1 MNRIPRLL
9 RFGLYTLLLQLAL
22 LGLLRV
28 VFWQWFDNPGDP
40 LPGATVLQA
49 LYLGSKFDLRL
60 LLIVML
66 PVLLLGWIRPLSP
79 FASPTARR
87 LWVGYLTLAATGI
100 LLVYAI
106 DFGHY
111 AYLHRSLDATALRFL
126 ENPLISAQMVWE
138 TYPVLWGVLALALLA
153 ALHAW
158 LLERL
163 IRHLAVAPAPTLRRW
178 QKAVVAPL
186 SVVLVLFGM
195 YGQFS
200 WYPLR
205 WSNAFFSTHAF
216 APAVTVNPV
225 LYFFNTLKNR
235 DVSFDRAAA
244 TEYYPDMVEY
254 LGVDRPDAAQLN
266 YARELTGK
274 ASAPGMNVV
283 MVFLESFASF
293 KTGLYGNPLN
303 PTPNLDAIARAGV
316 YFENFFTPSTGTA
329 RSVFTAITG
338 IPDIEPVKTSTRN
351 PLIVDQHT
359 ILNAF
364 EDYDK
369 LYFLGGSAN
378 WGNIRGLL
386 ARNIPE
392 LEIYEEGSYE
402 SPRVDVW
409 GIADHHLFE
418 EAHKVLSAPRERPF
432 FAIIQT
438 SGNHRPYTIP
448 EDRHGFELDNR
459 EDAALQR
466 QGFINNG
473 EYNSFRFM
481 DHSIALFMNA
491 AREASYAGN
500 TLFVFFGDHGVP
512 GTGDHISAA
521 DSQLQLL
528 QLRVPLVFY
537 APGLID
543 TPGTVSRVAS
553 EVDVL
558 PTIAALVLP
567 RYRNTT
573 LGRDLFDPRF
583 DAMRYAFTVT
593 HGNQLEIGLVGERF
607 YFLNN
612 EDGSGARLHDLQAA
626 TPREDVAA
634 RHPQA
639 MARMQRLNR
648 AIYETARYMRYH
660 NKPGNTV
667 ANQQDREQ

>member
-1 MNRIPRLL
+1 MSRLPRLL

-22 LGLLRV
+22 FSVLRV
-28 VFWQWFDNPGDP
+28 VFWLWFENPADP
-40 LPGATVLQA
+40 LPGATAARA
-49 LYLGSKFDLRL
+49 LYLGLKFDLRL
-60 LLIVML
+60 LLLVML
-66 PVLLLGWIRPLSP
+66 PVLLLGWMRPLSP
-79 FASPTARR
+79 FGPAAARW
-87 LWVGYLTLAATGI
+87 LWIGYLTLAVSGI
-100 LLVYAI
+100 MLVYAV

-138 TYPVLWGVLALALLA
+138 TYPVLWGVLALVLFA
-153 ALHAW
+153 ALHGW
-158 LLERL
+158 LLQRL
-163 IRHLAVAPAPTLRRW
+163 VQHLAAAPAPTLRRW
-178 QKAVVAPL
+178 QKAMVAPL
-186 SVVLVLFGM
+186 SLVVVLFGM
-195 YGQFS
+195 YGQVS

-225 LYFFNTLKNR
+225 LYFVSTLKNR

-244 TEYYPDMVEY
+244 TEYYADMVEY
-254 LGVDRPDAAQLN
+254 LGIDRPNAAQLD
-266 YARELTGK
+266 YSREIVTDRPARQ
-274 ASAPGMNVV
+274 PNVV
-283 MVFLESFASF
+283 IVLLESFASF

-359 ILNAF
+359 IVNAF
-364 EDYDK
+364 EGYDK

-386 ARNIPE
+386 ARNIPG
-392 LEIYEEGSYE
+392 LSLYEEGSYDA
-402 SPRVDVW
+402 PRVDVW

-459 EDAALQR
+459 ADAELQR
-466 QGFINNG
+466 LGFINNG

-481 DHSIALFMNA
+481 DHSIGLFMDS
-491 AREASYAGN
+491 ARAASYASN
-500 TLFVFFGDHGVP
+500 TVFVFFGDHGVP

-521 DSQLQLL
+521 DQQLALL

-537 APGLID
+537 APGLI
-543 TPGTVSRVAS
+543 TEPRTVSTLAS

-558 PTIAALVLP
+558 PSIAALVLP
-567 RYRNTT
+567 RYKNTT

-583 DAMRYAFTVT
+583 DDKRYAFTVT
-593 HGNQLEIGLVGERF
+593 HGSQLEIGLVDEQF
-607 YFLNN
+607 YYVTNA
-612 EDGSGARLHDLQAA
+612 DGSGARLHDLHAT
-626 TPREDVAA
+626 TPRDDVAA
-634 RHPQA
+634 QHPEA

-660 NKPGNTV
+660 NKPENI
-667 ANQQDREQ
+667 AASEQD